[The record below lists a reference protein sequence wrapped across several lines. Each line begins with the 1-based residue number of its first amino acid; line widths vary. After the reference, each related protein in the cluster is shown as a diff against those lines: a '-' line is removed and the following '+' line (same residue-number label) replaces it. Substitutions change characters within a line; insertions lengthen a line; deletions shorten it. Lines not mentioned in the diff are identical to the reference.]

1 MGHLMT
7 ASVTNRMTA
16 SATLL
21 MMASVAHLMMAFLTS
36 MAHNNGT
43 QLDGGVSMMSLMG
56 YSQMVLLDPWLNMYA
71 FDGSGFFEAG
81 NVFVFLVFG
90 ILLFTRS
97 PGSHISHMIT
107 SNLPTSG

>member
-56 YSQMVLLDPWLNMYA
+56 YS
-71 FDGSGFFEAG
+71 
-81 NVFVFLVFG
+81 
-90 ILLFTRS
+90 
-97 PGSHISHMIT
+97 
-107 SNLPTSG
+107 

>member
-71 FDGSGFFEAG
+71 FDGSDFSKQVIFLS
-81 NVFVFLVFG
+81 FLFLVFY
-90 ILLFTRS
+90 FSRAAPAAT
-97 PGSHISHMIT
+97 
-107 SNLPTSG
+107 

>member
-36 MAHNNGT
+36 AHNNGT

-71 FDGSGFFEAG
+71 FDGSDFFEAG
-81 NVFVFLVFG
+81 NLFVFLVFG

-97 PGSHISHMIT
+97 PGSHIT
-107 SNLPTSG
+107 

>member
-21 MMASVAHLMMAFLTS
+21 MMASVARLMMAFLTS
-36 MAHNNGT
+36 MALNNGT

-56 YSQMVLLDPWLNMYA
+56 YSQMVRLDPWLNMYA
-71 FDGSGFFEAG
+71 FDGSDFFEAG
-81 NVFVFLVFG
+81 NLFVFLVFG

-97 PGSHISHMIT
+97 PGSHIT
-107 SNLPTSG
+107 